1 LPNLLQISNETCFK
15 SIAKAPSSHLPKLL
29 QINWETCFKSIGKK
43 ASNQLEKRLQINW
56 KKASNQLE
64 IQLGNGFNSIAPSTH
79 PYHEITILSLSL
91 NPA

>member
-1 LPNLLQISNETCFK
+1 MRLASNQ
-15 SIAKAPSSHLPKLL
+15 LPKLL
-29 QINWETCFKSIGKK
+29 QVICQSSFKSIGKL

-64 IQLGNGFNSIAPSTH
+64 IQLGNGFKSIAPSTH
-79 PYHEITILSLSL
+79 PYHEITIRSLSL